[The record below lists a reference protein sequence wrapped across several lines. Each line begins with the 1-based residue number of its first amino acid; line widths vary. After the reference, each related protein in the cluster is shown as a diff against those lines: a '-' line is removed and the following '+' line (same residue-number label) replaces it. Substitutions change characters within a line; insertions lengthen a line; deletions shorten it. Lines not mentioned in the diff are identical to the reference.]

1 MGHEVLGDRAPGA
14 IILILSGPYQP
25 VFGEHHNYVV
35 GPLEDIRQLQ
45 PLDKLQTLDEN
56 HGFDNSNRSSASVS
70 NCHVAHLSTF
80 SLLYSSDFYPP
91 LTSLLF
97 IDQSVMKKGKVK
109 VLKFHIVTVEIL
121 HV

>member
-45 PLDKLQTLDEN
+45 PLEKLQTLDEN
-56 HGFDNSNRSSASVS
+56 HGFDNSNRSSDSVS
-70 NCHVAHLSTF
+70 NCHAAHLSTQ
-80 SLLYSSDFYPP
+80 LIYETPP
-91 LTSLLF
+91 KSHNFENTFQLVLSCLGKK
-97 IDQSVMKKGKVK
+97 VM
-109 VLKFHIVTVEIL
+109 
-121 HV
+121 

>member
-1 MGHEVLGDRAPGA
+1 MGDWEASRRFWVGHEVLGDRAPGA

-45 PLDKLQTLDEN
+45 PLEKLQTLDEN

-70 NCHVAHLSTF
+70 NCHAADLSTF
-80 SLLYSSDFYPP
+80 SLLKYEPPPNSSHNSRIYFN
-91 LTSLLF
+91 
-97 IDQSVMKKGKVK
+97 
-109 VLKFHIVTVEIL
+109 
-121 HV
+121 